1 MSPAS
6 ETRPSPVQAQYR
18 LSLLRGAA
26 CYAEF
31 ALLAGTWTT
40 TGIEASLDGKGVG
53 TQRRAI
59 SGEGTRKYARYLTGG
74 IPSEKTINA
83 ISAKYPKTA
92 LRFWAA
98 HPIGQLL
105 TDGDLTA
112 DAVLRLLE
120 TLAAGVARSRV
131 WDESPELLARSSFR
145 REVPDDIDT
154 INALADLRTPDAL
167 LALLGRHRLRRLMGQ
182 TEFDDIYEFALM
194 DCFAAVVGNC
204 PHLCLAKHVLVPVF
218 ADYLEW
224 PFGEAPTQHSL
235 ADRDGGSRAEY
246 WDDVVHQIDRARM
259 EAELRGIPMP
269 PKKYIEDFK
278 NVRHRRHH
286 TRPVAS
292 CNTDPLLRP
301 TKAQKR
307 TRDSSRTSR
316 LKSTKDLDDGS
327 AD

>member
-6 ETRPSPVQAQYR
+6 ETRPSPAQAQYR

-31 ALLAGTWTT
+31 ALLAKTWTT

-53 TQRRAI
+53 TQRGAT
-59 SGEGTRKYARYLTGG
+59 SGEGTRKYARYLVGA

-83 ISAKYPKTA
+83 ISKKHGNTA

-105 TDGDLTA
+105 TDGDLSA
-112 DAVLRLLE
+112 DTVLRLLE
-120 TLAAGVARSRV
+120 MLPAGIARSRV
-131 WDESPELLARSSFR
+131 WDESPEALARSSFR

-154 INALADLRTPDAL
+154 INALADLRTTDAF

-182 TEFDDIYEFALM
+182 TELDDVYEFALM
-194 DCFAAVVGNC
+194 DCFAAVVGNS
-204 PHLCLAKHVLVPVF
+204 PHLCLTKHVLVPVF

-224 PFGEAPTQHSL
+224 PFGEVATQRSIAGL
-235 ADRDGGSRAEY
+235 DDGSRAEY
-246 WDDVVHQIDRARM
+246 WDDVARKIDRARM
-259 EAELRGIPMP
+259 EAELRGISMP

-278 NVRHRRHH
+278 HVRPRRHH
-286 TRPVAS
+286 TRSVAS
-292 CNTDPLLRP
+292 CNTDPPLRP

-316 LKSTKDLDDGS
+316 PTSTKDFDTGS